1 MQSQCLTLIFART
14 LNSASLICIKI
25 PLFDGI
31 LRHLR
36 LYRKDVCIRLGHS
49 PLEVDKTDIFGKGA
63 WGGEKLPA
71 LVKLTGSRV
80 LGKFYLVISLFAKT
94 DRLELGAQLESH
106 CGPKISYSR
115 AKMKCFYSFKGC
127 SYQTNKVKEQK
138 KMDVQGKLIPS
149 AGRILC
155 MSGLESR
162 VKWPSE
168 GHLNFP
174 RSVTS
179 VLSSKLIKV

>member
-1 MQSQCLTLIFART
+1 MEFYVIYDFIAKTCAYVLAIPHQRWIKLTFLER
-14 LNSASLICIKI
+14 
-25 PLFDGI
+25 
-31 LRHLR
+31 
-36 LYRKDVCIRLGHS
+36 GH
-49 PLEVDKTDIFGKGA
+49 GR
-63 WGGEKLPA
+63 EKLPA
-71 LVKLTGSRV
+71 IVKLTGSRV